1 MTKRDSAPSG
11 RGSSASDSIVLR
23 WCRWDEEVETVKK
36 VEAVK
41 QRA

>member
-1 MTKRDSAPSG
+1 
-11 RGSSASDSIVLR
+11 VLR